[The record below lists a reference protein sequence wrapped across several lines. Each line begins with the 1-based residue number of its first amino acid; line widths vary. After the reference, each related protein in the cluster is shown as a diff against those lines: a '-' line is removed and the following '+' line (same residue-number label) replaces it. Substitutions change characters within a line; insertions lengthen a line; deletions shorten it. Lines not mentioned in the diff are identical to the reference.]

1 MHPVGVREGH
11 YSVWRYWS
19 LKRERYLQHDVLLL
33 DPNLCVLGQIYVVDT
48 GGVEIDGVESTGGAV
63 EHLQPRPL
71 LHSEVDQH
79 WLVLQL

>member
-1 MHPVGVREGH
+1 MHPVGVGESH
-11 YSVWRYWS
+11 YGVRRHWS
-19 LKRERYLQHDVLLL
+19 LKREGYLQQYVFLL